1 MRGKLNK
8 IFLCFVF
15 LLPILAGAEKQP
27 QNSLQ
32 LLIESC
38 LKSNPELRAAYH
50 RYKAKKAA
58 VIHKTALA
66 DPMVNFRH
74 NFEPVQT
81 RTGEQKQVFTISQK
95 LPWPGKQSA
104 AIKLETQRSAID
116 KIKYDIKLRNLI
128 TSIKATYAE
137 IWFLNRAIATTRKQN
152 QLLDKLADRINAGQT
167 DPTLMPVLKAQSQMA
182 QAANDLINYSEM
194 LKTQMALLK
203 SLSGLEKINPEWFT
217 QLPDVVIPGDKNE
230 LLNKAL
236 EQKLEVQKA
245 ALKNK
250 IARTRIKVAH
260 FANKPDFTIGYSRAF
275 TGDRPDLTGA
285 GPAKEGKDP
294 VGVFVQMNLPIWQ
307 NKNRSRVSE
316 SKEQELESRKSVES
330 VKDKT
335 RANFTRLWFQLK
347 NKNRIEQIYQQ
358 TVLPQA
364 KIAFESAGS
373 IYLNSKNGFSDYLET
388 ANTYYAISIA
398 AWRAQA
404 DLYIS
409 ATEVESFT
417 GIPFQI
423 KKQEH

>member
-1 MRGKLNK
+1 
-8 IFLCFVF
+8 
-15 LLPILAGAEKQP
+15 
-27 QNSLQ
+27 
-32 LLIESC
+32 
-38 LKSNPELRAAYH
+38 
-50 RYKAKKAA
+50 
-58 VIHKTALA
+58 
-66 DPMVNFRH
+66 
-74 NFEPVQT
+74 
-81 RTGEQKQVFTISQK
+81 
-95 LPWPGKQSA
+95 
-104 AIKLETQRSAID
+104 
-116 KIKYDIKLRNLI
+116 
-128 TSIKATYAE
+128 
-137 IWFLNRAIATTRKQN
+137 
-152 QLLDKLADRINAGQT
+152 
-167 DPTLMPVLKAQSQMA
+167 
-182 QAANDLINYSEM
+182 
-194 LKTQMALLK
+194 
-203 SLSGLEKINPEWFT
+203 
-217 QLPDVVIPGDKNE
+217 
-230 LLNKAL
+230 
-236 EQKLEVQKA
+236 
-245 ALKNK
+245 
-250 IARTRIKVAH
+250 
-260 FANKPDFTIGYSRAF
+260 
-275 TGDRPDLTGA
+275 
-285 GPAKEGKDP
+285 
-294 VGVFVQMNLPIWQ
+294 MNLPIWQ